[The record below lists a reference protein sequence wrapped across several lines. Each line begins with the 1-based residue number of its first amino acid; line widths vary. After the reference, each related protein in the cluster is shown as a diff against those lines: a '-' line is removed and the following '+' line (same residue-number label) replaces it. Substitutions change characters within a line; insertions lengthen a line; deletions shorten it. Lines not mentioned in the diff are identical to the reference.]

1 MSSFREIIPEK
12 NIYDVLNTHRSMILS
27 TIHLIVVLIF
37 NNEAIEIL
45 PSMGHMYPMYSIT
58 FEVLLKHITFC
69 QTITLFT
76 LVMLYISPACSATK
90 TTICTNSVIMSVSF
104 AIKMIYGCIL
114 VYENPTIQAIPKHIR
129 NNHPLYSLIEIS
141 YVIRVLATICIV
153 LLFAVD
159 KFEHLLHILKKKKI
173 KHIELF
179 IDDSDDNS
187 YHEV

>member
-1 MSSFREIIPEK
+1 MSSFREIIREK
-12 NIYDVLNTHRSMILS
+12 NVYDVFNTHRSMILS
-27 TIHLIVVLIF
+27 TIHLIVVMIF
-37 NNEAIEIL
+37 NNEAIQIL
-45 PSMGHMYPMYSIT
+45 PSMEHTYPMYSIT

-76 LVMLYISPACSATK
+76 LVMLYISPACTVTK
-90 TTICTNSVIMSVSF
+90 TTMRTNIVVMSVSF

-114 VYENPTIQAIPKHIR
+114 VYENPDVQPIPKHIR

-141 YVIRVLATICIV
+141 YVIRVLATMCIV

-159 KFEHLLHILKKKKI
+159 NFDNVIHILKKKKI

-179 IDDSDDNS
+179 IDSDDNS

>member
-1 MSSFREIIPEK
+1 MSSFRETIREK
-12 NIYDVLNTHRSMILS
+12 NVYDVLNTHRSMILS

-37 NNEAIEIL
+37 NNEAIQIL
-45 PSMGHMYPMYSIT
+45 PSMGHTYPLYSIT

-76 LVMLYISPACSATK
+76 LVMLYISPACTATK
-90 TTICTNSVIMSVSF
+90 TTMRTHSVIMTASF
-104 AIKMIYGCIL
+104 SIKMIYAFVL
-114 VYENPTIQAIPKHIR
+114 VYENPTIQPIPKHIR
-129 NNHPLYSLIEIS
+129 NNHPLYSLIEMS
-141 YVIRVLATICIV
+141 YVIRVLATMCIV

-159 KFEHLLHILKKKKI
+159 NFDNVIHILKKKKI